1 MSERRYPSW
10 REIHAL
16 YSATEPRIGHNSQNR
31 AIIIQTLG
39 DLKAHQID
47 MWGHCIG
54 CGGGRRLEMDELIE
68 RYGADFVYVGETAI
82 SKALVCAKCGRRG
95 GSITISHQAAAV
107 DWSSRQGTKGNKSE
121 G

>member
-1 MSERRYPSW
+1 MPERRYPSW

-16 YSATEPRIGHNSQNR
+16 YSATTPRIGHNSRNR

-39 DLKAHQID
+39 ELRDHQID

-54 CGGGRRLEMDELIE
+54 CGGGGRLDIDKLIE

-82 SKALVCAKCGRRG
+82 SKALVCRKCGRCG
-95 GSITISHQAAAV
+95 GNITLSHQACAV
-107 DWSSRQGTKGNKSE
+107 DWSTRQKQD
-121 G
+121 